1 MIIFVSMNIN
11 RQIPQIVEL
20 QKRVEK
26 RYGKKLAVH
35 ADFMDMAAEI
45 GMMLRLHIS
54 ESTLERVWG
63 YSTRGYNTVSLH
75 TLDVLSQYAEGCNW
89 DNFCQMLRME
99 SGCESELFN
108 VEHISASELSVGDR
122 LLIGWLPDRLC
133 EVRYLGD
140 NRFVA
145 ERCKNSKLKVGDTFS
160 CLQFVLGLPLAMTDL
175 CRDNCP
181 VGPTYVVGQKNGL
194 TTLMRNRTKDLM

>member
-20 QKRVEK
+20 QKRVVR

-35 ADFMDMAAEI
+35 ADFMDLAAEI

-63 YSTRGYNTVSLH
+63 YSTRGYDTVSLH
-75 TLDVLSQYAEGCNW
+75 TLDVLSQYAVGCNW
-89 DNFCQMLRME
+89 ENFCQMLRME

-108 VEHISASELSVGDR
+108 VEHISANELSVGDR
-122 LLIGWLPDRLC
+122 IRIGWLPDRLC

-145 ERCKNSKLKVGDTFS
+145 EHCENSKLQVGDTFS
-160 CLQFVLGLPLAMTDL
+160 CLQFVLGQPLAMNDL
-175 CRDNCP
+175 CRNCTLL
-181 VGPTYVVGQKNGL
+181 GHAYIVGQKNGL
-194 TTLMRNRTKDLM
+194 TTLMRKRTKDLM